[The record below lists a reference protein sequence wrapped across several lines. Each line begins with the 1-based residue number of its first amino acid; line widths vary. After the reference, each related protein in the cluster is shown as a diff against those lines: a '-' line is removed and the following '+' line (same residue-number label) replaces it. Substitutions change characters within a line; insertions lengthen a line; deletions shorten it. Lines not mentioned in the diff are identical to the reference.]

1 MPPSR
6 LQGLQA
12 LRALAAVMVLVG
24 HVLAETAHYAGWPL
38 GYDRLPWTRGVD
50 VFFVISGFIVTLS
63 AGRFIGQPGAF
74 LWRRFLRVA
83 PLYWLFT
90 TLMVAVV
97 LLIPQGAKDTGF
109 EPGQII
115 ASYFFFPWERSDGR
129 IAPVLSLG
137 WTLNYEVFFY
147 ALFAAAL
154 LSRRPLPAL
163 AVGIAVL
170 VLVGAIWPVQGVA
183 IRFWT
188 NPLILEFLFGM
199 ALAALWIRGWS
210 RPDPLLALAA
220 LIAGLALLVLLH
232 GSNLPRFIAAGVPAT
247 LIVAAGTLFCPDRTM
262 PFQALGDASYAL
274 YLSHRFVLR
283 GMTLLVLPLFPAGT
297 VATAGF
303 ALLTCALA
311 LAVSL
316 LVHRHVERPFLG
328 TVEPRRKVSPA

>member
-1 MPPSR
+1 MPPR
-6 LQGLQA
+6 LAGLQA

-24 HVLAETAHYAGWPL
+24 HVLAETAHYAGWPM
-38 GYDRLPWTRGVD
+38 GFDRLPWTRGVD

-63 AGRFIGQPGAF
+63 AGRFIGRPGAF
-74 LWRRFLRVA
+74 LWRRILRVV

-97 LLIPQGAKDTGF
+97 LLVPQGAKDTGF

-115 ASYFFFPWERSDGR
+115 ASYIFLPWERSDGR

-137 WTLNYEVFFY
+137 WTLNYEMFFY

-154 LSRRPLPAL
+154 LFRRPLPAL
-163 AVGIAVL
+163 AAGITAL
-170 VLVGAIWPVQGVA
+170 VLAGAVWPDPGVA
-183 IRFWT
+183 FRFWT

-199 ALAALWIRGWS
+199 ALAVLWIRGWVW
-210 RPDPLLALAA
+210 PDGRLALVA

-232 GSNLPRFIAAGVPAT
+232 GTDLPRFVAAGLPAT
-247 LIVAAGTLFCPDRTM
+247 LIVAAGTLFCPPRDL

-283 GMTLLVLPLFPAGT
+283 GMTLLVLPLLPAGPL
-297 VATAGF
+297 ATAAF
-303 ALLTCALA
+303 AAATCALA
-311 LAVSL
+311 LFVSL
-316 LVHRHVERPFLG
+316 LVYRYVERPFLG
-328 TVEPRRKVSPA
+328 ALQPRQRAVQA